1 MQNETKAIDFTK
13 PLRTKSGQAVT
24 LLSTEA
30 RGDYAVLGYMG
41 DNSSISSWT
50 KSGRF
55 DLDGPSSFDLENIP
69 EKRVAYVNC
78 YESGGVY
85 TYESRARADVSARHD
100 RIACIKVE
108 FVAGQYDD

>member
-1 MQNETKAIDFTK
+1 MQNKTKAIDFTK
-13 PLRTKSGQAVT
+13 PLRTKTGHIVT

-30 RGDYAVLGYMG
+30 RGDYAVLGYIE
-41 DNSSISSWT
+41 DNSVISSWT

-55 DLDGPSSFDLENIP
+55 DVYEHSLYDLENIP
-69 EKRVAYVNC
+69 EPRVAYVNC
-78 YESGGVY
+78 YDFGGGY
-85 TYESRARADVSARHD
+85 AYESRARADATARPD